1 MEAGSTIG
9 RIAPY
14 VEAYCSNI
22 TVAYPMKLNM
32 ISQSMKKTD
41 RNDVH
46 ILLVS
51 GSMASLSFSNS
62 TGLRILTSNF
72 SDDLTMAL
80 N

>member
-1 MEAGSTIG
+1 
-9 RIAPY
+9 
-14 VEAYCSNI
+14 
-22 TVAYPMKLNM
+22 
-32 ISQSMKKTD
+32 
-41 RNDVH
+41 VH

-80 N
+80 NECVKIMIKLNVLHLV